1 MNCHKSN
8 FISQFGIDLR
18 ISKFMNF
25 SGMFKNCWKL
35 EPKIHVNS
43 INLSL
48 KNTNTLFICILVH
61 RIIVKYSRSRDWNRF
76 LRSWQL
82 KQQTLQTAVP
92 WACSE
97 AVAMCHVVCEII
109 CEIELIMNA
118 RWLVE
123 ECVRAG
129 SQFMCRYLHRR
140 RQRVTLMVT
149 QTPRCSEVASLVRDT
164 AWQNRLPFFLSYLT
178 SPCPQTCQ
186 EPQCSGWAS
195 TPPSCCLLLFSFQSL
210 MLFCSSLRILSC
222 SSDW

>member
-82 KQQTLQTAVP
+82 KQQTWRTAVG
-92 WACSE
+92 WACSD
-97 AVAMCHVVCEII
+97 HVPCCVRDYLRNWAAYEWSR
-109 CEIELIMNA
+109 LA
-118 RWLVE
+118 E

-149 QTPRCSEVASLVRDT
+149 QPTRCSEVAKLVQLGRTYLVPLSIAFYISMRFEAKNIRFSDCQ
-164 AWQNRLPFFLSYLT
+164 QNS
-178 SPCPQTCQ
+178 SHPQT
-186 EPQCSGWAS
+186 WAS
-195 TPPSCCLLLFSFQSL
+195 ELCELFWCGFEDYVS
-210 MLFCSSLRILSC
+210 M
-222 SSDW
+222 

>member
-82 KQQTLQTAVP
+82 KQQTLRTAVP

-149 QTPRCSEVASLVRDT
+149 QTPRCSEVAKLVQDT
-164 AWQNRLPFFLSYLT
+164 ARQNRLPFFLILLIVVHIYFQATKLDDNLINFVYWFNVCLKVSSHYEQILCVSEGYL
-178 SPCPQTCQ
+178 SV
-186 EPQCSGWAS
+186 
-195 TPPSCCLLLFSFQSL
+195 
-210 MLFCSSLRILSC
+210 
-222 SSDW
+222 

>member
-82 KQQTLQTAVP
+82 KQQTLHTAVP

-149 QTPRCSEVASLVRDT
+149 QTPRCSEVAKLVQDT
-164 AWQNRLPFFLSYLT
+164 AWQNRLPFFLI
-178 SPCPQTCQ
+178 
-186 EPQCSGWAS
+186 
-195 TPPSCCLLLFSFQSL
+195 LLMILVHIYFQATILDDNL
-210 MLFCSSLRILSC
+210 MNFVHWLLI
-222 SSDW
+222 